1 MNDKFEK
8 RMEVLTEK
16 IGLKSITYIEI
27 SVIKRIE
34 FNKEKDNRTFA
45 FMNKLVDIKLL
56 NLDVL
61 GVKSSKYALE

>member
-1 MNDKFEK
+1 MIEVNYLHRNKRDKK
-8 RMEVLTEK
+8 N
-16 IGLKSITYIEI
+16 
-27 SVIKRIE
+27 IE